1 MKMHVIASGSKG
13 NASIIYNDE
22 TVILVDMGIT
32 RIRLSEGLKEINK
45 SIKDINYVF
54 FTHEHSDHIKGAQY
68 LPTKLFYARAGTIPL
83 LKNHELELFKE
94 YTFNSIKVVT
104 LLTCHDAI
112 SPCGFLFKD
121 KENSI
126 VYLTDS
132 GYIPD
137 VTLQLIMNKEYYFI
151 ESNHDV
157 EMLFNSL
164 RPEQLKERIFSDLGH
179 LSNEQSAHYM
189 TILIGDK
196 TKGIMLA
203 HLSEECNTPEKAIRT
218 YNNIFAEEGLSLK
231 DIKLS
236 CAKQYESVDFIL

>member
-68 LPTKLFYARAGTIPL
+68 LPTKLFYSRAGTLPL
-83 LKNHELELFKE
+83 IEDHELELFKE
-94 YTFNSIKVVT
+94 YYFNSIKIIT
-104 LLTCHDAI
+104 LLTSHDAT

-137 VTLQLIMNKEYYFI
+137 VTLKAIMNKDYYFI

-157 EMLFNSL
+157 EMLINSS
-164 RPEQLKERIFSDLGH
+164 RPEVLKKRILSDLGH

-189 TILIGDK
+189 TLLVGDK

-203 HLSEECNTPEKAIRT
+203 HLSEECNTPEKAIET
-218 YNNIFAEEGLSLK
+218 YRNIFDEEGLSLRN
-231 DIKLS
+231 IKLS
-236 CAKQYESVDFIL
+236 CAKQYESVDFII